1 MFSKPVAI
9 GAADS
14 PLQKA
19 INETERVTLA
29 YDQSVFSFEFAALN
43 YRFPVKNRYA
53 YKLEG
58 FDHDWNPVGSE
69 RRFATYTH
77 TLIHK
82 SEVQPPPDV

>member
-1 MFSKPVAI
+1 VFSKPVAI